1 MPKGTKVAKCV
12 EDVMAQGK
20 SKVSAIKICQK
31 STGMSYATG
40 KKSKSRK
47 TTVRGR
53 YNRRKLKGG

>member
-31 STGMSYATG
+31 STGQSYMTG
-40 KKSKSRK
+40 RKSKK
-47 TTVRGR
+47 TVRGR
-53 YNRRKLKGG
+53 YNRKKLKGR